1 MNYADM
7 NHLVLCREFSQNP
20 LMLAAAS
27 MGADETKGKADGAAT
42 LLHYAELLGLSG
54 NVWQQYVVYL
64 FCTGD
69 NLAARTVEKTG
80 TFGPGL
86 TAAMK
91 HDMAI
96 IWPYVNLTSSQVFG
110 EEYAFLDD
118 YTPAEPKDD
127 EVVKALTAA
136 FASCTDSTSA
146 AQALLAHYAS
156 FGRGKLAAYM
166 AFRLSSRGD
175 LIGIDAFPHNDWND
189 LIGYEVQK
197 EKLLT
202 NTLHFV
208 EEKDAN
214 NVLLTG
220 ARGTGKSTAVKAL
233 VYRFH
238 TQGLRLIQIS
248 RDQLQLL
255 PQLMET
261 LCAIRSKKFILFFD
275 DLSFDED
282 EKEYKY
288 LKSAIDG
295 GVSPQPKNVV
305 MYATSN
311 RRHLLKETWKDRND
325 GMDEVYR
332 GDSTNESI
340 SLSDRFGLIIHYG
353 TPTQDEYLAIIDH
366 ELQKHGISIPKDKLR
381 VLGVR
386 WEMEHSGRNGRI
398 AQQFVKWY
406 VGNKL

>member
-1 MNYADM
+1 
-7 NHLVLCREFSQNP
+7 
-20 LMLAAAS
+20 
-27 MGADETKGKADGAAT
+27 
-42 LLHYAELLGLSG
+42 
-54 NVWQQYVVYL
+54 
-64 FCTGD
+64 
-69 NLAARTVEKTG
+69 
-80 TFGPGL
+80 
-86 TAAMK
+86 
-91 HDMAI
+91 
-96 IWPYVNLTSSQVFG
+96 
-110 EEYAFLDD
+110 
-118 YTPAEPKDD
+118 
-127 EVVKALTAA
+127 
-136 FASCTDSTSA
+136 
-146 AQALLAHYAS
+146 
-156 FGRGKLAAYM
+156 
-166 AFRLSSRGD
+166 
-175 LIGIDAFPHNDWND
+175 
-189 LIGYEVQK
+189 
-197 EKLLT
+197 
-202 NTLHFV
+202 
-208 EEKDAN
+208 
-214 NVLLTG
+214 
-220 ARGTGKSTAVKAL
+220 
-233 VYRFH
+233 
-238 TQGLRLIQIS
+238 
-248 RDQLQLL
+248 
-255 PQLMET
+255 MET

-325 GMDEVYR
+325 EMDEVYR
-332 GDSTNESI
+332 DDSTNESI